1 MQLEAYL
8 NRIQYRGE
16 LRPTLGVLN
25 ALHAAHVC
33 SIPFENLDVQFGRRL
48 TISINDAFRKI
59 VEQQRGG
66 WCYEQNG
73 LLGWA
78 LSEIGF
84 HVTRLAASVMRN
96 PEDDQ
101 TAANH
106 LCLLVTCPG
115 EAQLQYLVDVGF
127 GGSMFKPLLLTE
139 GKYNQPPF
147 ELGLK
152 QLDDGYWHFSE
163 DLGNA
168 VFGFDFLADHADEQA
183 LADRSDFLQ
192 NDPSSNFVLNL
203 VAQKRVIDRH
213 TTLRGRVI
221 RRASKDVV
229 KTETIESSEALVRV
243 LFDEFD
249 LDLPEAAD
257 LWPRIVARHK
267 QLFK

>member
-1 MQLEAYL
+1 MQLEVYL
-8 NRIQYRGE
+8 ERIQYRGE
-16 LRPTLGVLN
+16 LTPTLSVLN
-25 ALHAAHVC
+25 AIHAAHVC
-33 SIPFENLDVQFGRRL
+33 SIPFENIDVQLGRPL
-48 TISINDAFRKI
+48 TISINDAYRKI
-59 VEQQRGG
+59 VEQHRGG

-73 LLGWA
+73 LFGWA

-101 TAANH
+101 SAANH

-115 EAQLQYLVDVGF
+115 EAQLQFLVDVGF
-127 GGSMFKPLLLTE
+127 GGSMFQPLLLTE
-139 GKYNQPPF
+139 RTYHQSPF

-163 DLGNA
+163 DLGSA
-168 VFGFDFLADHADEQA
+168 PFGFYFLTDPGDEQA
-183 LADRSDFLQ
+183 LADKSDFLQ

-203 VAQKRVIDRH
+203 VAQKRSIDRH

-221 RRASKDVV
+221 RRVSKDVV
-229 KTETIESSEALVRV
+229 KSEILDSPNALVKA

-249 LDLPEAAD
+249 LDLPEVAN
-257 LWPRIVARHK
+257 LWPSIVARHN
-267 QLFK
+267 QLFD